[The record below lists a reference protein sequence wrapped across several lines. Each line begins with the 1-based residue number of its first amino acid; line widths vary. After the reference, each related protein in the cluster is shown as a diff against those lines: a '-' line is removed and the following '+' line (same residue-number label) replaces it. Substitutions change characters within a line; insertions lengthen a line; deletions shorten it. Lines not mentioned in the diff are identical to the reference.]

1 MIPITTVIA
10 SGFVISG
17 DVDLRKRILVGI
29 FTPVIDSAALGFR
42 ASFDQT
48 SANFVRLT
56 EPRGFP
62 GSLELRIPVGGG
74 SLMALYPQ
82 DQGIY
87 TPAWLRIETLMPSG
101 SLQVD
106 NRSFQLWTLPRG
118 ASGM

>member
-10 SGFVISG
+10 SGFTVSG
-17 DVDLRKRILVGI
+17 DIDLRRRIAVGI

-56 EPRGFP
+56 EPRFP

-74 SLMALYPQ
+74 SLMALLSP
-82 DQGIY
+82 DQGLY
-87 TPAWLRIETLMPSG
+87 SPSWLRIETLMPAG
-101 SLQVD
+101 SLQTD
-106 NRSFQLWTLPRG
+106 NRTLTLWTIPR
-118 ASGM
+118 